1 MTTTNAFTR
10 RFALALAA
18 LCVLQPAASAA
29 AEPAA
34 AAASHRDL
42 AQEARNLA
50 LVLEFSEAV
59 FNRHDLS
66 VAERLL
72 AEDYIQ
78 HNPRMASGRAA
89 FVAYF
94 TGMMASRPTV
104 RSQTVRTATSGD
116 LVFVHAHSSDGSGK
130 GDLAIVNIYRVAN
143 GKIAEHWDVV
153 QPVPENAANTNTMF

>member
-1 MTTTNAFTR
+1 MTINAFTPR
-10 RFALALAA
+10 VAFALAA
-18 LCVLQPAASAA
+18 LCILQPATSAGA
-29 AEPAA
+29 KPAVAA
-34 AAASHRDL
+34 AAHRDM

-50 LVLEFSEAV
+50 LVLEFSDAV
-59 FNRHDLS
+59 FDRHDLS
-66 VAERLL
+66 VAQRML

-78 HNPRMASGRAA
+78 HNPRIASGRAA

-94 TGMMASRPTV
+94 TGMMAARPTV

-116 LVFVHAHSSDGSGK
+116 LVFVHAHSSDGTGK